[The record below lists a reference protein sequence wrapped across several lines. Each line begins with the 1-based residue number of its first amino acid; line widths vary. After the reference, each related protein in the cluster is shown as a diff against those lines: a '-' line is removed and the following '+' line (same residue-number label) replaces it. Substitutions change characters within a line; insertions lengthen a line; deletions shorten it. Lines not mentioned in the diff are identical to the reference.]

1 LEIILWRS
9 LSASSLAEQIVVLV
23 QVLSSEL
30 TLPYIGEKK
39 RIHFS
44 EQVEQFIALEMKSD
58 DDEEAD
64 SYTVHDSNDGNS
76 DDGDVVMKRTNSK

>member
-1 LEIILWRS
+1 MY
-9 LSASSLAEQIVVLV
+9 
-23 QVLSSEL
+23 
-30 TLPYIGEKK
+30 T
-39 RIHFS
+39 
-44 EQVEQFIALEMKSD
+44 LEMKSD